1 MAKKIKEYEKYNVKI
16 TQGAEEDLN
25 EIIEFIAQNNPH
37 TAENILEKMITKIN
51 TLGHLP
57 YRGGY
62 VPELL
67 AKNIKDYRQ
76 ITEKPWKIYYKVKD
90 NIVNVLAIIDSRRN
104 LKDIL
109 MNKLLR

>member
-1 MAKKIKEYEKYNVKI
+1 MAKKIKEYVKYHVKI
-16 TQGAEEDLN
+16 TQGAEKDLN
-25 EIIEFIAQNNPH
+25 EIIDYIAQSNPR
-37 TAENILEKMITKIN
+37 TALIIMEKIIARIK
-51 TLGHLP
+51 TLDHFP

-67 AKNIKDYRQ
+67 VRNIKDYRQ
-76 ITEKPWKIYYKVKD
+76 ITEELWKIYYKIDD

-109 MNKLLR
+109 INKLLK